1 MKDEFLRELEED
13 EILLYN
19 GRANVD
25 KTSNQLFR
33 FLLSFSVV
41 ICFIILSL
49 VLAVNTNILSLN
61 IVILFIILIILAFS
75 LIYGFIYNICL
86 KYKNRDNKYYI
97 TNKRIAVYSP
107 KNGIRVGKISDL
119 EHIGIVREKNN
130 YGDIIFTF
138 RGNSLVEQMKNNI
151 SFEGA
156 ENPRVITEIVSD
168 NNKGIHIYD
177 DRPTIFGDKIKWKN
191 KRKL

>member
-1 MKDEFLRELEED
+1 MKDGFLRELEED

-41 ICFIILSL
+41 ICFITLSL
-49 VLAVNTNILSLN
+49 VLAVNTGILSLN
-61 IVILFIILIILAFS
+61 IVILFIILIILACS

-86 KYKNRDNKYYI
+86 KYKNRDNKYYV

-138 RGNSLVEQMKNNI
+138 RGNSLFEQVKNNI

-156 ENPRVITEIVSD
+156 ENPRVITGIVSD

-177 DRPTIFGDKIKWKN
+177 DRPTIFGHKIK
-191 KRKL
+191 